1 MEAGS
6 RLILEHWMFCFSGQ
20 NPLHVLGQYGKE
32 NAAAIFELFMECMP
46 NYPVDQL
53 DSNGN
58 TGEVISCN
66 LRQTLSPEN
75 ASFGFKLVFC
85 FCLQFFFWVISLVM
99 EDFAVPL
106 FVPGLLLVLSI
117 KKAFPYSMHLLPP
130 NSFCLSCLVSWY
142 AYVFI
147 LIKLS
152 IHSKIIFC
160 SQFCICTSYC
170 QMLSNF
176 FYALI
181 DCLLIIYRYAE

>member
-1 MEAGS
+1 MD
-6 RLILEHWMFCFSGQ
+6 FCFSGQ

-32 NAAAIFELFMECMP
+32 NAAAIFDLFMECMP

-58 TGEVISCN
+58 TGEVISYS
-66 LRQTLSPEN
+66 LQQTLPPEN
-75 ASFGFKLVFC
+75 ESFEFKLVC

-106 FVPGLLLVLSI
+106 FVPGLVLVLSI

-142 AYVFI
+142 ACVCI
-147 LIKLS
+147 LVKFS
-152 IHSKIIFC
+152 IHSSIIFC
-160 SQFCICTSYC
+160 LWFYICSSHC
-170 QMLSNF
+170 QILSNF
-176 FYALI
+176 IYALI
-181 DCLLIIYRYAE
+181 DCLLNSRYAG